1 MCEFC
6 TKHGDGKIW
15 YRNAAN
21 YANDLLSDIR
31 RRKFITEFLETT
43 MGGGLRGLGRLE
55 QLFMKKRRLPQAV
68 VRAMEE
74 KAKAEHFGQVLPIE
88 EISGIMKGA
97 MSIVRLPC
105 ACRWTMGKKEE
116 RCCFAFSYGPDAW
129 YSGFDMGYFGMS
141 SAEGLEPVTA
151 DEAIKQMEA
160 LEEQGA
166 IHSIWTMMTPF
177 IGAVCNCS
185 AGDCMALRILSG
197 IGVHTMAC
205 AEHTAVVDRELC
217 TGCGI
222 CSERCQFDAIKSRTD
237 EQGQSA
243 YIDHAKCY
251 GCGLCRRAC
260 STNAISVVL
269 R

>member
-15 YRNAAN
+15 YKNAAN

-31 RRKFITEFLETT
+31 RRKFIADFLKTT
-43 MGGGLRGLGRLE
+43 MGDGLKGLGRLE
-55 QLFMKKRRLPQAV
+55 QLFMKKGRLPLNL
-68 VRAMEE
+68 VRTMEE
-74 KAKAEHFGQVLPIE
+74 KTKAEHFGQVLPLE
-88 EISGIMKGA
+88 EIAGIMRGA
-97 MSIVRLPC
+97 VSIVRLPC
-105 ACRWTMGKKEE
+105 ACRWTMSQKEE

-141 SAEGLEPVTA
+141 SAEGLEAVSP
-151 DEAIKQMEA
+151 DKAIRQMEM
-160 LEEQGA
+160 LEEKGA

-185 AGDCMALRILSG
+185 AGDCMALRTLSG
-197 IGVHTMAC
+197 IGVHTMAR
-205 AEHTAVVDRELC
+205 AEHTAVIDRDLC
-217 TGCGI
+217 NGCGL
-222 CSERCQFDAIKSRTD
+222 CSEKCQFGAIESRTD
-237 EQGQSA
+237 EAGQ
-243 YIDHAKCY
+243 HAFVNSMKCY

-260 STNAISVVL
+260 VANSITVIS